1 MPRLGGN
8 MFVLLRIVR
17 LIMRIGPWAEERF
30 QEWNR
35 ERQFQIVEGRRQL
48 AARNWAE
55 AEKHLAMAL
64 AERSH
69 LKHRRCE
76 LLLDLERAQLR
87 QGKFG
92 EAEQTLRAAMALA
105 SNRALLAK
113 AQDALLDM
121 QLEQGRYGEAE
132 QSIAEILEAE
142 RSESNPDGARI
153 AKSYRNLGEL
163 RLKTD
168 REAEALEA
176 FRWAAEQAERTFG
189 LGHAETAQSLGDL
202 GMLLRRSGDHAEAQ
216 RLLRRALD
224 IHREASGLDSR
235 EATQG
240 LYHLAASLEESGDVD
255 GAATEF
261 ERLLA
266 LRARLVGVNPSE
278 NAGTQV
284 RLAGLYLQAGR
295 IGPARELLN
304 NAISVLERN
313 GGQTLV
319 EALEMLAYVEEQSGR
334 PEEAKRWREAASN
347 LAAAAE

>member
-1 MPRLGGN
+1 ML
-8 MFVLLRIVR
+8 VLLRIVR
-17 LIMRIGPWAEERF
+17 LIMRLGPWAEERF
-30 QEWNR
+30 KEWNS
-35 ERQFQIVEGRRQL
+35 ERQFQILEGKRHL
-48 AARNWAE
+48 DARNWAE
-55 AEKHLAMAL
+55 AEKHLSMAL

-105 SNRALLAK
+105 SNRTLRAR
-113 AQDALLDM
+113 AQDSLLDM

-132 QSIAEILEAE
+132 QTIAEILEAE
-142 RSESNPDGARI
+142 RAESSPDGARVS
-153 AKSYRNLGEL
+153 KLYRSLGAL
-163 RLKTD
+163 RIKIG
-168 REAEALEA
+168 REPEALEA
-176 FRWAAEQAERTFG
+176 FRWAVEQSEKAHG
-189 LGHAETAQSLGDL
+189 LGHAETAQSLGEL
-202 GMLLRRSGDHAEAQ
+202 GMLLRRNGDHAEAQ
-216 RLLRRALD
+216 RHLRRALE

-235 EATQG
+235 EATEG
-240 LYHLAASLEESGDVD
+240 LYHLASSLEESGDLS
-255 GAATEF
+255 GAASEF

-266 LRARLVGVNPSE
+266 LRARQVGVNPTE

-313 GGQTLV
+313 GGPVLA
-319 EALEMLAYVEEQSGR
+319 EALDMLAYAEEQSGR
-334 PEEAKRWREAASN
+334 PDEAKRWREAAAH
-347 LAAAAE
+347 LAAAGE